1 MIFQTQPPVGA
12 GIMFLLPVALVVG
25 LVAALIYFIRKNK
38 KLKNQLVALQ
48 EYRQQKIEEK
58 R

>member
-1 MIFQTQPPVGA
+1 
-12 GIMFLLPVALVVG
+12 MFLLPVALVVG

-38 KLKNQLVALQ
+38 QLKNQLVALQ
-48 EYRQQKIEEK
+48 EYRQQRIEEK